1 MAKPSKNTAV
11 ARQRRDRPPVTVDIR
26 PGPTTYAVKKQWHKF
41 WLRLAAECQ
50 RQLKAETESKR
61 EG

>member
-1 MAKPSKNTAV
+1 MAKPSRNATV
-11 ARQRRDRPPVTVDIR
+11 ARQRRDRPTVTLDIR
-26 PGPTTYAVKKQWHKF
+26 PGPSTYAVKKQWDKF

-50 RQLKAETESKR
+50 RQLKGENERKH